1 MHSPA
6 APIGL
11 DVPAAPHVLTA
22 PNFLVV
28 STGPA
33 VPDALDVPALPAVGE
48 TRDGK
53 DREGLC
59 THLLLLML
67 LLLYLLLLLL
77 LMFWLWMKQGMG

>member
-11 DVPAAPHVLTA
+11 DVPAAPDVLTA
-22 PNFLVV
+22 PNFLAV
-28 STGPA
+28 SAGPA
-33 VPDALDVPALPAVGE
+33 VPGALDVPALPAVGE

-59 THLLLLML
+59 THLLILM